1 MALRLCTFCRP
12 RHPKNHGAPD
22 RPGCGAN
29 EELLMSQS
37 EPGRE
42 SIESIDQ
49 SGDAHEQN
57 PETTTTHGDVA
68 GGSESDVPGG
78 AYNVPPGMAE
88 EVSDEEALPDGE
100 QSER

>member
-1 MALRLCTFCRP
+1 MAP
-12 RHPKNHGAPD
+12 RIGRGA
-22 RPGCGAN
+22 ATN

>member
-1 MALRLCTFCRP
+1 MALRIGR
-12 RHPKNHGAPD
+12 GA
-22 RPGCGAN
+22 ATN

-57 PETTTTHGDVA
+57 PETTSTQGEVA
-68 GGSESDVPGG
+68 GGDEADVPGG
-78 AYNVPPGMAE
+78 AYNVPPGLAE
-88 EVSDEEALPDGE
+88 EVSEEDASRESQRKP
-100 QSER
+100 

>member
-1 MALRLCTFCRP
+1 MALRIGR
-12 RHPKNHGAPD
+12 GA
-22 RPGCGAN
+22 ATN

-88 EVSDEEALPDGE
+88 EVSEEDASRESQRKP
-100 QSER
+100 

>member
-1 MALRLCTFCRP
+1 
-12 RHPKNHGAPD
+12 
-22 RPGCGAN
+22 
-29 EELLMSQS
+29 MSQN
-37 EPGRE
+37 EQGRE

-78 AYNVPPGMAE
+78 AYNVPPAVTE
-88 EVSDEEALPDGE
+88 EVSEDSSRPDG
-100 QSER
+100 SA

>member
-1 MALRLCTFCRP
+1 MALRVGR
-12 RHPKNHGAPD
+12 GA
-22 RPGCGAN
+22 ATN

-88 EVSDEEALPDGE
+88 EVSEEDASRESQRKP
-100 QSER
+100 